1 MQISDLN
8 PDTITDLAAMR
19 AVVVQLLNL
28 IEAQAADITALR
40 AANQQLRDELARL
53 KGGSGK
59 PDLNLFRQENEGGV
73 NLKNRQNSGMLLV
86 RNGFKASGNV
96 PVGHTTHMRD

>member
-28 IEAQAADITALR
+28 IEAQAGDITALR

-59 PDLNLFRQENEGGV
+59 PDLNLFR
-73 NLKNRQNSGMLLV
+73 
-86 RNGFKASGNV
+86 
-96 PVGHTTHMRD
+96 